1 MASKVKEKALA
12 RKEERKLAS
21 PSASMSGLRM
31 SARRARVVAD
41 KIRGQKL
48 SWVLDYLRMER
59 RGAAEPIRNVVDS
72 AMANADSKG
81 MNIDDLRISEIKIDK
96 GPIRKKFMPRAQG
109 RATKIRKQTAHIHV
123 ELSDK

>member
-1 MASKVKEKALA
+1 MASRIKEKALA
-12 RKEERKLAS
+12 RKESRQVAS
-21 PSASMSGLRM
+21 PNAHMYGLRM
-31 SARRARVVAD
+31 SARKVMVIAN

-59 RGAAEPIRNVVDS
+59 RSAAEPLRSVVDS
-72 AMANADSKG
+72 AMANADSRG
-81 MNIDDLRISEIKIDK
+81 MNIDALKVSEVKVDK
-96 GPIRKKFMPRAQG
+96 GSIRKKFMPRAQG